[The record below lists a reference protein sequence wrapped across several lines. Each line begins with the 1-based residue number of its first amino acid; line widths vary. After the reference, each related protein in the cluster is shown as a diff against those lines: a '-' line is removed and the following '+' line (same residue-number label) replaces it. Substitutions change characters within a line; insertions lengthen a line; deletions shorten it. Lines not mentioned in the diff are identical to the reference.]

1 MPEPAPS
8 VLIIL
13 AAVEAA
19 EVVFD
24 AVEVADVVVLGVVVD
39 VEETAVTIGLLYA
52 MLNAVSDAAPRT

>member
-19 EVVFD
+19 EAVFD

-52 MLNAVSDAAPRT
+52 MLNMVSDAAPRT

>member
-13 AAVEAA
+13 AAAESAEA
-19 EVVFD
+19 VFD
-24 AVEVADVVVLGVVVD
+24 AVEVAEVVVLGVVVD

-52 MLNAVSDAAPRT
+52 MLNEVSDAAPRT